1 MARLAQ
7 GEGEKMKFFLSQKVR
22 FLKGAGDNR
31 ADRDDRRGGGRAI
44 VTIGAVVTPA
54 LRENAF
60 LGGRVAGQR
69 QPFAL
74 ASQFEATTL
83 VKSH

>member
-7 GEGEKMKFFLSQKVR
+7 GEGEKMKFFLSQKSEIS
-22 FLKGAGDNR
+22 KKEP
-31 ADRDDRRGGGRAI
+31 
-44 VTIGAVVTPA
+44 VTIAPTVTTDGAEV
-54 LRENAF
+54 
-60 LGGRVAGQR
+60 GRLSRLARLSRPLPGKRTFQR